1 MSDIEE
7 QIRQIFEGY
16 KAAVFAKNVE
26 AFLALYNENIH
37 IFDMWEKWSY
47 NGKDAWR
54 EMVSNWFG
62 SLGDEKVVVDFD
74 SLTIT
79 ATNEIA
85 VVHTFVT
92 YKAVAS
98 NGNELR
104 SMNNRLTAALKKSN
118 GTWKIFHEH
127 SSAPLDGNTLNAT
140 LQRQ

>member
-74 SLTIT
+74 SLTVT

>member
-16 KAAVFAKNVE
+16 KTAVFEKNVE
-26 AFLALYNENIH
+26 AFLALYDENIH
-37 IFDMWEKWSY
+37 LFDMWEKWSY

-127 SSAPLDGNTLNAT
+127 SSAPLDGNTLKAT

>member
-16 KAAVFAKNVE
+16 KTAVFEKNVE
-26 AFLALYNENIH
+26 AFLALYDENIH
-37 IFDMWEKWSY
+37 LFDMWEKWSY

-74 SLTIT
+74 SLTVT

-127 SSAPLDGNTLNAT
+127 SSAPLDGNTLKAT

>member
-16 KAAVFAKNVE
+16 KTAVFEKNVE
-26 AFLALYNENIH
+26 AFLALYDENIH
-37 IFDMWEKWSY
+37 LFDMWEKWSY

-74 SLTIT
+74 SLTVT

-92 YKAVAS
+92 YKAVTS

-127 SSAPLDGNTLNAT
+127 SSAPLDGNTLKAT
-140 LQRQ
+140 LQR

>member
-74 SLTIT
+74 SLTVT

-127 SSAPLDGNTLNAT
+127 SSAPLDGNTLKAT

>member
-16 KAAVFAKNVE
+16 KTAVFEKNVE
-26 AFLALYNENIH
+26 AFLALYDENIH
-37 IFDMWEKWSY
+37 LFDMWEKWSY

-74 SLTIT
+74 SLTVT

-127 SSAPLDGNTLNAT
+127 SSAPLDGNTLKAT
-140 LQRQ
+140 LQR

>member
-16 KAAVFAKNVE
+16 KTAVFEKNVE
-26 AFLALYNENIH
+26 AFLALYDENIH
-37 IFDMWEKWSY
+37 LFDMWEKWSY

-74 SLTIT
+74 SLTVT

>member
-16 KAAVFAKNVE
+16 KTAVFEKNVE
-26 AFLALYNENIH
+26 VFLALYDENIH
-37 IFDMWEKWSY
+37 LFDMWEKWSY

-74 SLTIT
+74 SLTVT

-127 SSAPLDGNTLNAT
+127 SSAPLDGNTLKAT
-140 LQRQ
+140 LQR

>member
-16 KAAVFAKNVE
+16 KTAVFEKNVE
-26 AFLALYNENIH
+26 AFLALYDENIH
-37 IFDMWEKWSY
+37 LFDMWEKWSY

-74 SLTIT
+74 ILTVT

-127 SSAPLDGNTLNAT
+127 SSAPLDGNTLKAT

>member
-16 KAAVFAKNVE
+16 KTAVFEKNVE
-26 AFLALYNENIH
+26 AFLALYDENIH
-37 IFDMWEKWSY
+37 LFDMWEKWSY

-74 SLTIT
+74 ILTVT

-127 SSAPLDGNTLNAT
+127 SSAPLDGNTLKAT
-140 LQRQ
+140 LQR

>member
-74 SLTIT
+74 SLTVT

-127 SSAPLDGNTLNAT
+127 SSAPLDGNTLKAT
-140 LQRQ
+140 LQR

>member
-16 KAAVFAKNVE
+16 KTAVFEKNVE
-26 AFLALYNENIH
+26 AFLALYDENIH
-37 IFDMWEKWSY
+37 LFDMWEKWSY

-127 SSAPLDGNTLNAT
+127 SSAPLDGNTLKAT
-140 LQRQ
+140 LQR